1 VRECLRLEDPT
12 FRDSSVVRNMRRATL
27 HNGRSVEVVVVV
39 VVVVKER
46 KDSIV

>member
-1 VRECLRLEDPT
+1 LEDPT